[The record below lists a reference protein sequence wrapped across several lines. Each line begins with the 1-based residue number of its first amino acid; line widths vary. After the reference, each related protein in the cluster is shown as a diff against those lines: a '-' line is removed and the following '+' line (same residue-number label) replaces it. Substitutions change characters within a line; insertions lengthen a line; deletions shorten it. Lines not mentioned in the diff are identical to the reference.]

1 MTTRIAEPALTDTT
15 RLLYQV
21 LEVVLA
27 DGRVLFLCEAGEAPA
42 LLNRLRM
49 ALSRQ
54 RQKMRDKGKK
64 IQQFQLHSTVHSETH
79 EGKRYDA
86 VVLWRVTSKH
96 QEAEMEME
104 RLLGLGSVL
113 A

>member
-1 MTTRIAEPALTDTT
+1 MTTRIADPALTDTT

-27 DGRVLFLCEAGEAPA
+27 DGRVLFLCGAGEAPA

-54 RQKMRDKGKK
+54 RQKMRSKGKR
-64 IQQFQLHSTVHSETH
+64 IQQFQLCSTVHPETH

-86 VVLWRVTSKH
+86 IVLWRVTSKH
-96 QEAEMEME
+96 QDAEIEMG
-104 RLLGLGSVL
+104 RLLALGGVP